1 MAGSYFGFYRCAEI
15 MRNLSLSFASKEPS
29 LSVRHVSVRERMS
42 SLFEVC
48 VLAASERDDLDLDGI
63 VGKAA
68 GFKVEWGTTQPFSPA
83 RVWAGL
89 CADMEQVKAEPTGLS
104 TYRLR
109 IVPWLFRTTLRS
121 SSRVFQHLTIPDI
134 VLRILGEWEIHP
146 EILLGARY
154 PAYEVRV
161 QYGETDFAFLSRLL
175 EEAGI
180 SFYFTHGE
188 ESGRPGAE
196 LSRLVLS
203 DAPQNNGSRRGPPIL
218 YADNPNEAAGREFV
232 TEVGVRHE
240 VRPGR
245 VIVRDVDFRTRPDV
259 RLFAEAEGGAGDEL
273 RCEQFPV
280 LPAAFVVEPGKGGET
295 PVADDRGTARVDLAE
310 AKALAARSL
319 ERERCG
325 RRSVR
330 FRTNVLD
337 LAPGAVFSMTHHPRE
352 DLAPDRRL
360 LIVASTFEGDHDGE
374 WTVHG
379 DAVFTTEP
387 YRPARLTGKPCVAGV
402 QSAIV
407 VGPPGDEIH
416 TDEFGRVR
424 VQFPWDREGRFDGA
438 SSCWIRVSQGWAGG
452 GYGMM
457 AIPRVGQEVLVE
469 FCHGDPDRPVIVG
482 RVYNSTA
489 RVPYPLPAE
498 KTKSGWK
505 TASSP
510 GLDGYNE
517 LSFDDAKGREVLH
530 LHAQRDYTEVIR
542 RDQRSTVLGNRSAS
556 VTGGDAVTVGGSQST
571 SIGKGQ
577 RQTIGEDQTSTVGK
591 SRTSIVGTS
600 DAIDVG
606 DSQSVTV
613 GGGVGYT
620 ITKDQNVHI
629 TNGVASIRIT
639 PSGIFIDAQGDLEI
653 AAGGV
658 LKLSGK
664 EVQIDGTPNVFINST
679 GAKAPAVVTL
689 GEARKP
695 GGPGSGAPAGKAE
708 GGGAER

>member
-1 MAGSYFGFYRCAEI
+1 MP
-15 MRNLSLSFASKEPS
+15 NLALSFASKEAS
-29 LSVRHVSVRERMS
+29 LSVRRFSVQERMS
-42 SLFEVC
+42 SLFEVS
-48 VLAASERDDLDLDGI
+48 VLAVSGRDDLDLDGL

-68 GFKVEWGTTQPFSPA
+68 AFKVESGTVHPLSPA

-89 CADMEQVKAEPTGLS
+89 CADMEQVKAESTGLS
-104 TYRLR
+104 TYQLR

-121 SSRVFQHLTIPDI
+121 NSRIFQHLTIPEI
-134 VLRILGEWEIHP
+134 VLRILGEWEIQP
-146 EILLGARY
+146 AVLLGAKY
-154 PAYEVRV
+154 PTYEYRV

-180 SFYFTHGE
+180 SYYFAHDAENEGE
-188 ESGRPGAE
+188 GTA
-196 LSRLVLS
+196 LSRLILS
-203 DAPQNNGSRRGPPIL
+203 DAPQNDEARRGPPIP
-218 YADNPNEAAGREFV
+218 YADNPNEAARREFV
-232 TEVGVRHE
+232 TEVVVRHE
-240 VRPGR
+240 VRPAR
-245 VIVRDVDFRTRPDV
+245 VTLRDVDFRTRPDV
-259 RLFAEAEGGAGDEL
+259 RLVADAEMGAGDEL
-273 RCEQFPV
+273 RYEQFPAH
-280 LPAAFVVEPGKGGET
+280 PAAFVVEGGKGGES
-295 PVADDRGTARVDLAE
+295 PVADDRGIARVDLAE

-319 ERERCG
+319 ERERSG

-337 LAPGAVFSMTHHPRE
+337 LAPGTVFSITHHPRE
-352 DLAPDRRL
+352 ELARDRGL
-360 LIVASTFEGDHDGE
+360 LVVASTFEGDHDGE
-374 WTVHG
+374 WTTRG
-379 DAVFTTEP
+379 DAVFTSEP
-387 YRPARLTGKPCVAGV
+387 YRPASQTAKPCVAGV

-407 VGPPGDEIH
+407 VGPPGEEIH

-424 VQFPWDREGRFDGA
+424 VQFPWDREGRSDDT

-457 AIPRVGQEVLVE
+457 VIPRVGQEVLVE

-482 RVYNSTA
+482 RLYNSTM
-489 RVPYPLPAE
+489 RVPYSLPAE

-505 TASSP
+505 SASSP
-510 GLDGYNE
+510 GPDGYNE

-556 VTGGDAVTVGGSQST
+556 VTDGDAVTVGGSQST
-571 SIGKGQ
+571 SIGKSHS
-577 RQTIGEDQTSTVGK
+577 QTIGEHQTSTVGK
-591 SRTSIVGTS
+591 GRTSIVGTS
-600 DAIDVG
+600 DALDAG
-606 DSQSVTV
+606 ESQSVTV

-620 ITKDQNVHI
+620 ITKDQTVHI

-653 AAGGV
+653 SAGGV

-679 GAKAPAVVTL
+679 GAKAPSVATI
-689 GEARKP
+689 GEAREP
-695 GGPGSGAPAGKAE
+695 GRPGSSAPAGKGE
-708 GGGAER
+708 GNSGAQGPRG